1 MTMGRM
7 RSRASWVS
15 AVVAA
20 TAVVTSGVTAAQEGS
35 PAAAFDWQRFSGT
48 TITFLANQHPWT
60 DGMTPLLDQFQQET
74 GIKVEVQPYSE
85 DLYFDK
91 MEQVVRA
98 PEGSA
103 DVYFLPM
110 DSTAYAQFL
119 AGAIQ
124 PLDGYLDDPSL
135 TAPDYDFADFP
146 AGFLEGATY
155 PPGDPAAQ
163 AYAIPISFETY
174 ILFANKDLVDKYL
187 GGVMPTTFDDLTA
200 AAAAITQQGAADGVV
215 GSVMRGIRS
224 DTIMDTL
231 SGVVF
236 DAVGDLATPTPYGLW
251 FDGDWSKPRLT
262 DPGVCQ
268 GLANYAKLLAA
279 GPSNRF
285 DLDWDG
291 ANALFQQGKVA
302 FFIDASLFGP
312 SYENPDLSSVAGRVG
327 YAALPPATA
336 DGSRSGHWL
345 WGLGIPANAANK
357 DAAWYFIQWMTNK
370 ANTALIGGS
379 TGGAPR
385 LSSWQ
390 DPVYTD
396 KLVPE
401 YVSAVNEA
409 MATSRTTVVLTDGW
423 KDGALAIVDGMQA
436 MANGTDQTA
445 ACATA
450 NDALGAA
457 IAK

>member
-1 MTMGRM
+1 MTRGRM
-7 RSRASWVS
+7 RGRAIGATVLT
-15 AVVAA
+15 A
-20 TAVVTSGVTAAQEGS
+20 TALVTGGSVLAQDGS
-35 PAAAFDWQRFSGT
+35 PSAFDWQRFAGT

-60 DGMTPLLDQFQQET
+60 DGATPLIEQFEAET
-74 GIKVEVQPYSE
+74 GITVDVQGYSE

-91 MEQVVRA
+91 MEQVVRG
-98 PEGSA
+98 PGGEA

-110 DSTAYAQFL
+110 DSTAYAQFG
-119 AGAIQ
+119 ANAIQ
-124 PLDGYLDDPSL
+124 PLTPYLEDPTL

-146 AGFLEGATY
+146 AGFLQGATF
-155 PPGDPAAQ
+155 PPGDTGAQ
-163 AYAIPISFETY
+163 VYGIPIAFETY
-174 ILFANKDLVDKYL
+174 ILFANKDLVDKHL
-187 GGVMPTTFDDLTA
+187 GGVMPTTFDELTA
-200 AAAAITQQGAADGVV
+200 AAATITQAGAADGIV

-231 SGVVF
+231 SGIVF

-251 FDGDWSKPRLT
+251 FDGDWSKPRLA
-262 DPGVCQ
+262 DPAVCQ
-268 GLANYAKLLAA
+268 GLTNYAKLLAA

-291 ANALFQQGKVA
+291 ALALFQQGKAA

-312 SYENPDLSSVAGRVG
+312 SFEDPNVSAVAGKVG
-327 YAALPPATA
+327 YSPLPPATA

-357 DAAWYFIQWMTNK
+357 EAAWYFVQWMTNK
-370 ANTALIGGS
+370 ANTAAIGAS

-385 LSSWQ
+385 LSSFQ
-390 DPVYTD
+390 DPVFTGG
-396 KLVPE
+396 LVPE
-401 YVSAVNEA
+401 YVSAVNEQ

-423 KDGALAIVDGMQA
+423 KDGALAIVDGMQSI
-436 MANGTDQTA
+436 ANGGGPTE
-445 ACATA
+445 ACAAA

-457 IAK
+457 LAK